1 MCVRSVDT
9 VCFVARA
16 EWRAYVRA
24 CVRAR
29 APAVCCVTSPR
40 LKGAMELANIK
51 RTAHHKIQLLCLE
64 DVANNFSGDWVA
76 AFCAIESFAD

>member
-1 MCVRSVDT
+1 M
-9 VCFVARA
+9 
-16 EWRAYVRA
+16 RA
-24 CVRAR
+24 CAR